1 MTSPGRAGRDASLS
15 CASTEGAALTA
26 EWYAGDPLLENFQG
40 AHITGR
46 IGFTKQ
52 VSSEPTIC
60 TTTVT
65 YIENY
70 NLPLLMMHGIYNPV
84 ISYPD
89 PVEMLCSA

>member
-1 MTSPGRAGRDASLS
+1 MTR
-15 CASTEGAALTA
+15 
-26 EWYAGDPLLENFQG
+26 
-40 AHITGR
+40 R

-70 NLPLLMMHGIYNPV
+70 NIPLLMMHSIYNPV

>member
-1 MTSPGRAGRDASLS
+1 MLE
-15 CASTEGAALTA
+15 STFMPDSTKL
-26 EWYAGDPLLENFQG
+26 LLENFQG